1 MSKIKL
7 RWKNTFDGL
16 SLLSFM
22 CVYTKLIM
30 LDGSEKPQYEN
41 HDENEVDRDY
51 ELFAKQNKSLQ
62 ESV

>member
-1 MSKIKL
+1 
-7 RWKNTFDGL
+7 
-16 SLLSFM
+16 M

-41 HDENEVDRDY
+41 HDENEVDRAY